1 MLGLPTWEGGIFIC
15 KSISGAHDDMT
26 YFTFYKQSPER
37 NVLHP
42 RWKPYPLWRSRAPGP
57 WLGTTPRWQR
67 SPIINQVTPGFCKNQ
82 LGFETKGRS
91 SPRRPPRHFLTL
103 EPAKINPGVE
113 TRVRKILFKQ
123 LAAHFSRQSL
133 RKTCGHASLNKA
145 GRKFCPNVFLMVGFL
160 WPGFSLH
167 RLWVSP

>member
-1 MLGLPTWEGGIFIC
+1 MIWPTLRSINSRQSAMYCNALQCIASEVKALPPVEKSSSRDPDKRPPHGGRAARS
-15 KSISGAHDDMT
+15 SIKWHRVSA
-26 YFTFYKQSPER
+26 
-37 NVLHP
+37 
-42 RWKPYPLWRSRAPGP
+42 
-57 WLGTTPRWQR
+57 
-67 SPIINQVTPGFCKNQ
+67 KNQ
-82 LGFETKGRS
+82 LGFETKGHS
-91 SPRRPPRHFLTL
+91 SPPRHFLTL

-113 TRVRKILFKQ
+113 TRIRKILFKQ